1 MLIVWLRKFLRTN
14 QLDIILVQ
22 HIRHECQ
29 CYLLCHLAT
38 GALRFISPER
48 PESRMP
54 LVPYVVHEALC
65 IELKRVGTE
74 VLGIYV
80 QQSSVEKYLVSL
92 PQFEALQLEV
102 LSDIAN

>member
-1 MLIVWLRKFLRTN
+1 
-14 QLDIILVQ
+14 
-22 HIRHECQ
+22 
-29 CYLLCHLAT
+29 
-38 GALRFISPER
+38 
-48 PESRMP
+48 MP